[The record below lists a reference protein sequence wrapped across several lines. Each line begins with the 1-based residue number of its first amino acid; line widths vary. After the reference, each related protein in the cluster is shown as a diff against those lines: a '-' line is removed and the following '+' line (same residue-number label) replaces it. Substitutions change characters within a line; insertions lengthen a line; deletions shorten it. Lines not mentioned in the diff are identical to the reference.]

1 MEQRWKTETYIYDH
15 NNIKKTFIQEQ
26 NDNVVWFLINW
37 TWNDKIRLKKKQKKL
52 VWANMS
58 QHDTYVI
65 WILKIELI
73 RINLTNSH
81 LRSIDRDNWI

>member
-37 TWNDKIRLKKKQKKL
+37 TWNDKIKLKKKQKK
-52 VWANMS
+52 VS
-58 QHDTYVI
+58 V
-65 WILKIELI
+65 
-73 RINLTNSH
+73 S
-81 LRSIDRDNWI
+81 